1 MRLLLIRHGES
12 SANAE
17 GRIQGR
23 LDIPLSDRGRRQSD
37 ALADRVC
44 QLKIDAL
51 YTSPLSRAS
60 DTAAPLATRLRLPA
74 EPRPDLMERDFGDL
88 AGLTRDEIIARYPE
102 YVRARTQGLP
112 IEVDGYEG
120 DDVFNQR
127 VTQITTEIIEAHPG
141 QTVVAVS
148 HGGVIAAMCRQTLQM
163 PVVRPGR
170 FAIDNC
176 SITTFD
182 VREVDSTTPT
192 RPRIQLVA
200 LNDTC
205 HLDGLRSDTR

>member
-23 LDIPLSDRGRRQSD
+23 LDIPLSERGRRQSD
-37 ALADRVC
+37 ALADRVF
-44 QLKIDAL
+44 QIAIDAL

-60 DTAAPLATRLRLPA
+60 ETAAPLATRLRLAA
-74 EPRPDLMERDFGDL
+74 ERRPDLMERDYGEL
-88 AGLTRDEIIARYPE
+88 EGLTRDEIIARYPE
-102 YVRARTQGLP
+102 FVRARREGLP
-112 IEVDGYEG
+112 VEVPRYER

-127 VTQITTEIIEAHPG
+127 VTRITTEIIVAHAG
-141 QTVVAVS
+141 QTVAAVT
-148 HGGVIAAMCRQTLQM
+148 HGGVIAAMCRKTLQM
-163 PVVRPGR
+163 PIVHPGP
-170 FAIDNC
+170 FLIDNC

-182 VREVDSTTPT
+182 VREVDSATPA

-205 HLDGLRSDTR
+205 HLDGLRADA